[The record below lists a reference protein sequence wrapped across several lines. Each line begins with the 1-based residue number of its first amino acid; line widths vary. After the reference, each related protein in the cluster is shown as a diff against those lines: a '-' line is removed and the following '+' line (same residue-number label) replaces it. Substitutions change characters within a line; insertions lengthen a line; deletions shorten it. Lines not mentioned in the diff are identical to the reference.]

1 MKSETLS
8 FKAIINEFDFLKK
21 TGIIQWN
28 AWKKDLMLLANKLIE
43 RISDPRNAKEYYQS
57 FIRKKTQNQW
67 KNKKQ
72 LLINQILLKTQALLI

>member
-1 MKSETLS
+1 MKSETSS